1 MTSKNFQRFVN
12 SFFGDPRAAWR
23 DGLDLPALRELEPKE
38 RAQAEHMLLNKLDA
52 GSRDPRIVRGL
63 GELGSA
69 RAAAGLEALLPSPGE
84 MERIQRWYPGF
95 APLVVHT
102 AVALWRIERYTSAL
116 RYVTDVLAQ
125 LPHSFERMEAA
136 IALRHFRCAE
146 AVQALKRALH
156 DQDKLVRNHV
166 VKSLLA
172 MHDLLPSEF
181 ESPPL
186 AIKIMS
192 DDASLRQEAVAELE
206 SFLKD
211 AQISGA

>member
-12 SFFGDPRAAWR
+12 SFFGDPRAAWH

-38 RAQAEHMLLNKLDA
+38 RAQAELLLLGKLKA

-84 MERIQRWYPGF
+84 MERIKSWYPGF

-102 AVALWRIERYTSAL
+102 AVALWRIKRYPDVL

-125 LPHSFERMEAA
+125 LPHSSERIEAA

-156 DQDKLVRNHV
+156 DQDKLVRNHA

-172 MHDLLPSEF
+172 RARRAFRETFATLSE
-181 ESPPL
+181 
-186 AIKIMS
+186 AMT
-192 DDASLRQEAVAELE
+192 AEV
-206 SFLKD
+206 S
-211 AQISGA
+211 A